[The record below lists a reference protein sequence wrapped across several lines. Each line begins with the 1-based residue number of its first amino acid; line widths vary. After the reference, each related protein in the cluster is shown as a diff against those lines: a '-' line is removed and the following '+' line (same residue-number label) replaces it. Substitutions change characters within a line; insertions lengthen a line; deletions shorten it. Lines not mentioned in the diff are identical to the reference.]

1 VKVAIPKERA
11 EDEHRVALVPDTAA
25 KLIAAS
31 LEVSVESGAGAG
43 AYFPDGA
50 YEKAG
55 VKVVKTADALLKD
68 ADAVLKVQAPALDE
82 IDLLKS
88 GAVLISFL
96 QPSTQADIVRALA
109 KRGVTAF
116 SLELVPRS
124 GIVEAMRAVKDET
137 ELQLLRRACKITDRA
152 FERLLDVHFIGR
164 RERDVAWDLV
174 QIFHDEGAESVW
186 PEFIVGSGPTG
197 SHPHGRAGD
206 RKIGVGE
213 LVVVDAGCTI
223 GGYTSDYTRTFSTGP
238 LDERLRE
245 AYEVVETAQDGA
257 LGGIRAGLTGVEA
270 DALARA
276 IIDESDFRGTMG
288 HGLGHGLGLDVH
300 EDPRLSTESTD
311 VLVPGNVVTV
321 EPGVYVSGD
330 FGIRIEDDVVV
341 TENGIENLT
350 HLRKDLVEVG

>member
-1 VKVAIPKERA
+1 VTRIDRLRERLEEPLLVTNLVNIRYLCGFDSSNA
-11 EDEHRVALVPDTAA
+11 ALLVEPDRVRLFTDFRYIEEARTVPDVEAVQTKRA
-25 KLIAAS
+25 LIAELAET
-31 LEVSVESGAGAG
+31 LVGRVGFETVLPYAQ
-43 AYFPDGA
+43 
-50 YEKAG
+50 YE
-55 VKVVKTADALLKD
+55 
-68 ADAVLKVQAPALDE
+68 
-82 IDLLKS
+82 
-88 GAVLISFL
+88 
-96 QPSTQADIVRALA
+96 ALA
-109 KRGVTAF
+109 GGG
-116 SLELVPRS
+116 LELVPRS

-137 ELQLLRRACKITDRA
+137 ELQLLRRACKVTDRA

-276 IIDESDFRGTMG
+276 IIEESDFRGTMG

-300 EDPRLSTESTD
+300 EDPRLSTESID

-321 EPGVYVSGD
+321 EPGIYVSGE

-350 HLRKDLVEVG
+350 RLRKDLVEVG